1 MIARKFRLLT
11 LFIIVAM
18 PLILAGIS
26 AGCGRMVDKD
36 RIRVAKIGQK
46 YLTRGDLFKL
56 LREMPD
62 DERPAIRNRGDLL
75 RLLNQYIDEQIKIP
89 LGRQLEQEGKINIPF
104 EAALE
109 AFFQSKPSEESF
121 LRNMWAMEI
130 PKDGQMTPLMK
141 IYDMTPERLQFQ
153 KDYIRDEAERMRS
166 RMLGD
171 AAVEYL
177 AAQAFRSGELSVDE
191 ETLRQEYRIQQNTL
205 KIPEMVRFQAI
216 RFDAGQPDASEQAM
230 AVRRRLDGG
239 ESFDQLFDEYRKKT
253 ETDKKLYIMEAEM
266 RHAQDTAD
274 RFRGLWEH
282 VSGAESGTIVGPLFL
297 PDFPRIATVD
307 GKQVRQIVPSCYVVL
322 RVQEYKPEADM
333 PFDMARPILTRPIL
347 IAKMMEKLRREKG
360 VEIYE
365 DALPEVGQAMGSQ
378 PAGI

>member
-1 MIARKFRLLT
+1 MMTRRDYRFL
-11 LFIIVAM
+11 IITVAI
-18 PLILAGIS
+18 PLILAGFV
-26 AGCGRMVDKD
+26 AGCGRIVDKD
-36 RIRVAKIGQK
+36 RIRIAKIGEK
-46 YLTRGDLFKL
+46 YITRGDLFRL

-75 RLLNQYIDEQIKIP
+75 RLLNQHIDEQIKLP
-89 LGRQLEQEGKINIPF
+89 LGRQLEQDGKINIPF

-109 AFFQSKPSEESF
+109 AFFQNKPGEEAF
-121 LRNMWAMEI
+121 LRSMWAMEI
-130 PKDGQMTPLMK
+130 PPDGQMTPLMK
-141 IYDMTPERLQFQ
+141 IYDMSPERLQFQ

-216 RFDAGQPDASEQAM
+216 RFDAGQPDASDQAM
-230 AVRRRLDGG
+230 AVRRRLDAG
-239 ESFDQLFDEYRKKT
+239 ESFEQLWDEYRQKT
-253 ETDKKLYIMEAEM
+253 DTEKKLYVLEAEM
-266 RHAQDTAD
+266 LHSPDVAD
-274 RFRGLWEH
+274 RFRGFWEH
-282 VSGAESGTIVGPLFL
+282 VSGVDAGTIVGPLFL
-297 PDFPRIATVD
+297 PDFPRVVGVE
-307 GKQVRQIVPSCYVVL
+307 GKQVRQIIPACYAVL
-322 RVQEYKPEADM
+322 RVQEYKPETDM
-333 PFDMARPILTRPIL
+333 PFDMARPILSRPIL
-347 IAKMMEKLRREKG
+347 VARMIEKLRREKG

-365 DALPEVGQAMGSQ
+365 DALPDVGQVMGSQ